1 MAEVIKAVAQ
11 RMGLPEWW
19 VEAVAIEY
27 TDCRDFATR
36 NEIWTFNFDR
46 VTQADLE
53 EAVRSRHVVVYGTI
67 CHNIHID
74 VFRHRTIQ
82 RLASNIPV
90 PLVKEPND
98 ALAEGP
104 ISEYHFPFLGNPID
118 VWDPKLDFSTRF
130 QVLDEGQL
138 WQWCVAEFVPVEGR
152 NYGKWM
158 SSDVDLEPLDQIH
171 ERLSSLRNPVVEPG
185 EAGHAGFRL
194 KVEEF
199 YRWLDEIRQPILCRL
214 EGVHHAKRVSQRD
227 SSKITKRI
235 PPLLSR
241 FETFTVR
248 DGEIYTSLF
257 AAPVF
262 FRAARQH
269 ALRAEELVSSARGG
283 SELIAKLDEV
293 YQERAI
299 AIILGSACLEA
310 FINSVGFEHFPNIW
324 SQIEQMPM
332 EVKYQVFL
340 VLKGKGNLFKTDQ
353 LPYQFLN
360 QLKNSRNSLMHFK
373 SGYHKVKKSGKSV
386 VTRTEYH
393 DMPRQLVRDLPDHL
407 HRLIKELCQ
416 ETGIPVPK
424 WLTPQPQL
432 GWLT

>member
-27 TDCRDFATR
+27 ADCRDFATR
-36 NEIWTFNFDR
+36 DEIWTFNFDR
-46 VTQADLE
+46 VTQVALE
-53 EAVRSRHVVVYGTI
+53 EAVRSRRVVVYGSI

-74 VFRHRTIQ
+74 VFSTRAVE
-82 RLASNIPV
+82 RLVNGIPV
-90 PLVKEPND
+90 PLIKEPDD
-98 ALAEGP
+98 ALAEGL
-104 ISEYHFPFLGNPID
+104 ISDYHFPFLGNPID
-118 VWDPKLDFSTRF
+118 VWDPKLHFSTHF
-130 QVLDEGQL
+130 QILDEGQL
-138 WQWCVAEFVPVEGR
+138 WQWRVAEFVPVEGR

-158 SSDVDLEPLDQIH
+158 ASDVDLEPLDQIH
-171 ERLSSLRNPVVEPG
+171 KRLSSLRNPVVKPG
-185 EAGHAGFRL
+185 EAGHADFRL
-194 KVEEF
+194 KVKEF
-199 YRWLDEIRQPILCRL
+199 YQWLDEIRQPILCRL
-214 EGVHHAKRVSQRD
+214 EGVHHAKLVSQKD

-257 AAPVF
+257 AAPIF

-283 SELIAKLDEV
+283 SELVAQLDDV

-299 AIILGSACLEA
+299 AIVLGSACLEA
-310 FINSVGFEHFPNIW
+310 FINSVGFEHFPDIW
-324 SQIEQMPM
+324 RQIEQMPM
-332 EVKYQVFL
+332 EAKYQVFL
-340 VLKGKGNLFKTDQ
+340 VLKGKGNLFKPDQ
-353 LPYQFLN
+353 APYQFLIR
-360 QLKNSRNSLMHFK
+360 LKKSRNSLIHFK
-373 SGYHKVKKSGKSV
+373 SDYHKVKQAGKGS
-386 VTRTEYH
+386 VTRSEYR
-393 DMPRQLVRDLPDHL
+393 DMPRQLVSDLPDHL